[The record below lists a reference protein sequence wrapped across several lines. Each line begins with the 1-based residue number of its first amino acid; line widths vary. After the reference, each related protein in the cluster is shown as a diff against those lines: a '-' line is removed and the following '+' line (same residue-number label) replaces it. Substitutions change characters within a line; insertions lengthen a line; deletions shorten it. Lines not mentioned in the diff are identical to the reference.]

1 MKQAPTNNDV
11 KALLEEITRNN
22 AAPTNE
28 ELIALLDNCV
38 CRFSVL
44 PESFNSASV
53 IKLIQARLRA
63 ASTPDQ
69 AVKPTLKAAPAPAKI
84 LTDMDTNPVNRTN
97 LKEGR
102 LVNPFSNHI
111 FTEEFL
117 ESATTVFP
125 ESCFVMDL
133 SRFFTPTLRRA
144 EEKHSHIL
152 AAIGNTFKL
161 LEDTKRWPRDIGTPY
176 YVLQSIGKQIT
187 TENIHQLVSD
197 FGTKLI
203 VGAPDNIPQFNK
215 HIDKEAIN
223 SLAAQLN
230 EINRSY
236 SGWTIQSNYV
246 AEDL

>member
-1 MKQAPTNNDV
+1 MKQVPVDEKT
-11 KALLEEITRNN
+11 KALLEEQFRKN

-28 ELIALLDNCV
+28 EIIALLDDCV
-38 CRFSVL
+38 CRFNTL
-44 PESFNSASV
+44 PESFNSASL

-63 ASTPDQ
+63 APTPEVKVV
-69 AVKPTLKAAPAPAKI
+69 VKPVPNPAKT
-84 LTDMDTNPVNRTN
+84 LTDMNTHPTNASRAS

-111 FTEEFL
+111 FSEEFL
-117 ESATTVFP
+117 ESAITIFP
-125 ESCFVMDL
+125 ESCAVIDL
-133 SRFFTPTLRRA
+133 SKFFNPSLRRA
-144 EEKHSHIL
+144 EERHTCL
-152 AAIGNTFKL
+152 MAAIGNSFKL
-161 LEDTKRWPRDIGTPY
+161 LEETKRWPRDIGTPY

-203 VGAPDNIPQFNK
+203 IGAPDNIPQFNK

-223 SLAAQLN
+223 TLAAQLT

-236 SGWTIQSNYV
+236 SGWTIQSNYI